1 MILPFPTVQVSEE
14 ERVRALMLQQKT
26 EIEQQ
31 RIIIEQLKKRVDK
44 INKDK
49 R

>member
-1 MILPFPTVQVSEE
+1 MILPFPNLQVSEE
-14 ERVRALMLQQKT
+14 ERVRVLMLQQKT